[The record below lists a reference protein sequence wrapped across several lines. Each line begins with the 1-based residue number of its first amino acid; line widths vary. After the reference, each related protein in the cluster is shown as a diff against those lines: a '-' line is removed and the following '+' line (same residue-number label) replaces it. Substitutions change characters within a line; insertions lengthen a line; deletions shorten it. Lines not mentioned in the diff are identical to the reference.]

1 MPLQIFVEDR
11 LTDAYEILALR
22 ALGLPTARRDRR
34 RVRAVRIDLDE
45 LTSRASLFDLAQ
57 RSWQSGY
64 DCVLFIMDEEGLPRS
79 PDRPA
84 KLRDFRQAFRELCD
98 HLATLKTNDPLR
110 NLKVTRIVCR
120 RCLEGWLAADPQA
133 IVDSV
138 RGSRGLDYRPDAQK
152 TDDLLPHQALDRIAQ
167 IIREA
172 GKRLG
177 RHDLARLSSGSIKSR
192 GASIAEHVQ
201 PERARRHNASLK
213 YFLDMVDGSRSG
225 CEHPFPENR

>member
-34 RVRAVRIDLDE
+34 RARASRIDLEE
-45 LTSRASLFDLAQ
+45 LTSRTGLLDLAQ
-57 RSWQSGY
+57 RSQQSGY

-84 KLRDFRQAFRELCD
+84 KLRAFHQAFRELCD
-98 HLATLKTNDPLR
+98 HLGTRRDNDPLHKF
-110 NLKVTRIVCR
+110 KVTRIVCR

-138 RGSRGLDYRPDAQK
+138 RGSHGIDYRPDPQK
-152 TDDLLPHQALDRIAQ
+152 TDDLLPHQALDRITQ
-167 IIREA
+167 VIREA
-172 GKRLG
+172 GNRLG
-177 RHDLARLSSGSIKSR
+177 RRDLMRLSSGSIKSR
-192 GASIAEHVQ
+192 GASIAEHVEPQ
-201 PERARRHNASLK
+201 RARRHNASLA

-225 CEHPFPENR
+225 CEHPFPEHL